1 MNGREHRFLDTNK
14 ADPIER
20 SPAPENTVSTVAR
33 REMTIE
39 LKKGLPLKLELVN
52 SSTKVFSVIRLG
64 NRVGGQARKAAE
76 GEKRSERR
84 QLPPL
89 LKLHRNFQ
97 VLGSARA
104 SAGSRL
110 LNTTSL
116 TSASDW
122 TAGSGSHL
130 AAAFRLSAT
139 RKRWTMACSC

>member
-76 GEKRSERR
+76 GRNEERR
-84 QLPPL
+84 RLPPL

-97 VLGSARA
+97 VPGSTRA

-116 TSASDW
+116 TSESDW